1 MSNSENKNFKTF
13 KLNNNYTFEAYI
25 PDNVNSDTKIIV
37 YEHGDGGY
45 TSDWNRFLP
54 QLESGACN
62 AIVIHADRKY
72 TTDLAACVAS
82 QYNIEMDNVIP
93 VGFSG
98 GGVYACYSAADI
110 ASQSTSG
117 EPNLAVLLEGSCP
130 VYYLEGQGAVDA
142 YKNNNTVFLYFE
154 NDSGYQQTQ
163 YAKAM
168 AEKGVN
174 VLIFEDYVANGH
186 TDISASFITSGLL
199 DFTIGEGSLP
209 ERYVIK
215 AYDAEKGWY
224 IVDPSTITN
233 LNSIYNLF
241 GLETGT
247 VVELKNYTLADLSKL
262 EDLTLSS
269 SQKDLEGYLN
279 SIRGAIRSTSISTA
293 GMAGGFS
300 STTMMPSQ
308 VPAVVSRYIE
318 STTSFL
324 SKLANE
330 TDQFAMI
337 GESIKSM
344 DFNLEREAKEINNI
358 DIVSAVYGSS
368 SQTTTDA
375 TDTETNTDS
384 DVVATLNDVIKE
396 NTTSNT
402 TSWAAA
408 STITNSTT
416 GSSTTSSTTYT
427 GSNYVGSYTSGSSDS
442 ANTVSEI
449 VEEKTGKLYEFND
462 YEDVVTNDERLV
474 IECSE
479 GYKIVVHNENGNI
492 TGVEHYYDFGTES
505 NANNML
511 ASIKAEY
518 EDKYFF
524 EEVLQEGQYIKVIL
538 NNDVYKDYTIS
549 GLEELYSKVN
559 GYTKV

>member
-1 MSNSENKNFKTF
+1 MSNTGGIKSFTLENG
-13 KLNNNYTFEAYI
+13 YSFEAYV
-25 PDNVNSDTKIIV
+25 PNNVNSDTKIII
-37 YEHGDGGY
+37 YEHGNDGY
-45 TSDWNRFLP
+45 TSDWNRFMP
-54 QLESGACN
+54 QFNNGSCN

-82 QYNIEMDNVIP
+82 QYNIDMDNAIP

-130 VYYLEGQGAVDA
+130 FYYLEGQGAVDA

-168 AEKGVN
+168 AESGVN

-186 TDISASFITSGLL
+186 TDISGSFITSGLL

-215 AYDAEKGWY
+215 AYDKDKGWY

-233 LNSIYNLF
+233 INSIYNLF
-241 GLETGT
+241 GLESGT
-247 VVELKNYTLADLSKL
+247 VVELKNYTLADLTKL
-262 EDLTLSS
+262 EDLTLNS
-269 SQKDLEGYLN
+269 SQKDLESYLN

-293 GMAGGFS
+293 GIAGGFS

-308 VPAVVSRYIE
+308 VTAVVSRYVE

-344 DFNLEREAKEINNI
+344 DFNLERVAKEINNI

-368 SQTTTDA
+368 SQTTKEVPG
-375 TDTETNTDS
+375 TEANVDS
-384 DVVATLNDVIKE
+384 DVVATINDAIKDS
-396 NTTSNT
+396 TTNS

-408 STITNSTT
+408 SAVANSTT
-416 GSSTTSSTTYT
+416 TPSAPYSS
-427 GSNYVGSYTSGSSDS
+427 GSYNFGNSTST
-442 ANTVSEI
+442 NIVNEV
-449 VEEKTGKLYEFND
+449 VEEKNEKLYEFND
-462 YEDVVTNDERLV
+462 YDNIITNNERLV

-492 TGVEHYYDFGTES
+492 TGVEHYYDFDTES

-511 ASIKAEY
+511 ASIKEKY

-524 EEVLQEGQYIKVIL
+524 EEVMQDGQYVKVIL
-538 NNDVYKDYTIS
+538 NKDVYKDYTIS
-549 GLEELYSKVN
+549 GLEELYSNVN

>member
-1 MSNSENKNFKTF
+1 MSNTGLIKNFT
-13 KLNNNYTFEAYI
+13 LENGYSFEAYI
-25 PDNVNSDTKIIV
+25 PNNVNSDTKIII

-45 TSDWNRFLP
+45 TSDWDRFTP
-54 QLESGACN
+54 QFNSGLCN

-82 QYNIEMDNVIP
+82 QYNINIDNAIP

-130 VYYLEGQGAVDA
+130 FYYLESQGVVDA

-168 AEKGVN
+168 AESGVN

-199 DFTIGEGSLP
+199 DFAIGEGALP

-215 AYDAEKGWY
+215 AYNKDEGWH

-233 LNSIYNLF
+233 IDLIYNLF

-247 VVELKNYTLADLSKL
+247 VVELTNYTLADLAKL
-262 EDLTLSS
+262 KDLTLNS
-269 SQKDLEGYLN
+269 SQKDLERYLN
-279 SIRGAIRSTSISTA
+279 GIRGAIRSTSISTA
-293 GMAGGFS
+293 GITGGFS

-308 VPAVVSRYIE
+308 VPAIVSRYIE

-337 GESIKSM
+337 GESIKRM
-344 DFNLEREAKEINNI
+344 DFNLERLAKEINNI
-358 DIVSAVYGSS
+358 DIVSAVYGNS
-368 SQTTTDA
+368 SQTTTDVS
-375 TDTETNTDS
+375 NNGNNKDS
-384 DVVATLNDVIKE
+384 DVVSTLNEVIKE
-396 NTTSNT
+396 GTTSNNT
-402 TSWAAA
+402 AWSAA
-408 STITNSTT
+408 SSITNSNTT
-416 GSSTTSSTTYT
+416 PSVSQSSGNYISGNNDKTYI
-427 GSNYVGSYTSGSSDS
+427 TSG
-442 ANTVSEI
+442 V
-449 VEEKTGKLYEFND
+449 VEEKNEKLYEFYD
-462 YEDVVTNDERLV
+462 YDDLVTNDERLV
-474 IECSE
+474 VECFE
-479 GYKIVVHNENGNI
+479 GYKIVVHNENGSI

-511 ASIKAEY
+511 SSIKAKY

-549 GLEELYSKVN
+549 SLEELYSKVN
-559 GYTKV
+559 GYAKV

>member
-1 MSNSENKNFKTF
+1 MSNTGGIKSFTLENG
-13 KLNNNYTFEAYI
+13 YSFEAYV
-25 PDNVNSDTKIIV
+25 PNNVNSDTKIII
-37 YEHGDGGY
+37 YEHGNDGY
-45 TSDWNRFLP
+45 TSDWNRFMP
-54 QLESGACN
+54 QFNNGSCN

-82 QYNIEMDNVIP
+82 QYNIDMDNAIP

-130 VYYLEGQGAVDA
+130 FYYLEGQGAVDA

-168 AEKGVN
+168 AESGVN

-186 TDISASFITSGLL
+186 TDISGSFITSGLL

-215 AYDAEKGWY
+215 AYDKDKGWY

-233 LNSIYNLF
+233 INSIYNLF
-241 GLETGT
+241 GLESGT
-247 VVELKNYTLADLSKL
+247 VVELKNYTLADLTKL
-262 EDLTLSS
+262 EDLTLNS
-269 SQKDLEGYLN
+269 SQKDLESYLN

-293 GMAGGFS
+293 GIAGGFS

-308 VPAVVSRYIE
+308 VPAVVSRYVE

-344 DFNLEREAKEINNI
+344 DFNLERVAKEINNI
-358 DIVSAVYGSS
+358 DIVSAIYGSS
-368 SQTTTDA
+368 SQTTKEVPG
-375 TDTETNTDS
+375 TEANVDS
-384 DVVATLNDVIKE
+384 DVVATINDAIKDS
-396 NTTSNT
+396 TTNS

-408 STITNSTT
+408 SAVANSTT
-416 GSSTTSSTTYT
+416 TPSASYSS
-427 GSNYVGSYTSGSSDS
+427 GSYNSGNSTST
-442 ANTVSEI
+442 NIVNEV
-449 VEEKTGKLYEFND
+449 VEEKNEKLYEFND
-462 YEDVVTNDERLV
+462 YDNIITNNERLV

-492 TGVEHYYDFGTES
+492 TGVEHYYDFDTES

-511 ASIKAEY
+511 ASIKEKY

-524 EEVLQEGQYIKVIL
+524 EEVMQDGQYVKVIL

-549 GLEELYSKVN
+549 GLEELYSNVN